1 MKTNYFISETDP
13 GFIVNLDNVSYIYY
27 LESLELLWIYFNDQA
42 TENKPQVKEYKG
54 PVATKLYNELK
65 DYIKKN

>member
-1 MKTNYFISETDP
+1 MKTNYFISEADP

-27 LESLELLWIYFNDQA
+27 LESLELLWIYFKDQ
-42 TENKPQVKEYKG
+42 TIENKPHVKEYKG
-54 PVATKLYNELK
+54 SVATKLYKELK